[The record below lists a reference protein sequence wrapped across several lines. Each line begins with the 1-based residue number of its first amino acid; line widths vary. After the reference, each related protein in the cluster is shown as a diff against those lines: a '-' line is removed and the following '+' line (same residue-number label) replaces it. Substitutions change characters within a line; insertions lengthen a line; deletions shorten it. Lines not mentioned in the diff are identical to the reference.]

1 MFVLT
6 LNLMRSQLKNKKIGP
21 ASPPITKV
29 PHLGKTLQPAHNAT
43 VPILEKASQISNTKQ
58 NLGTNGCW
66 SELIPVKDPFIVRRK
81 LKWCFPPGTKP
92 SFAKTRVDNPAVAV
106 PRAVFAI
113 AAATITPSPSCV
125 MCP

>member
-1 MFVLT
+1 M
-6 LNLMRSQLKNKKIGP
+6 
-21 ASPPITKV
+21 
-29 PHLGKTLQPAHNAT
+29 
-43 VPILEKASQISNTKQ
+43 
-58 NLGTNGCW
+58 
-66 SELIPVKDPFIVRRK
+66 IPVRDPFIVRRK

-125 MCP
+125 MCPWIKKNLNSEKDLLNKAGFKILALG

>member
-1 MFVLT
+1 M
-6 LNLMRSQLKNKKIGP
+6 
-21 ASPPITKV
+21 
-29 PHLGKTLQPAHNAT
+29 
-43 VPILEKASQISNTKQ
+43 
-58 NLGTNGCW
+58 
-66 SELIPVKDPFIVRRK
+66 IPVKDPFIVRRK

-125 MCP
+125 MCPWIKKKIDFKQILLVKASFKIIELC

>member
-1 MFVLT
+1 M
-6 LNLMRSQLKNKKIGP
+6 KNKKIGP
-21 ASPPITKV
+21 ASPPITNV

-43 VPILEKASQISNTKQ
+43 VPINKKKSRKKTSKISNAKQKLETK
-58 NLGTNGCW
+58 GCW